1 MSGRRD
7 RDLEGLT
14 DQSVWCFL
22 AIIVVGLIV
31 YANSLVVPFL
41 LDDQYAILENPHI
54 RHLWPLWEALAPAPR
69 AADSWRPLISL
80 SLAINFAISGFQV
93 WSYHL
98 VNVAIHLASALV
110 LFGIVRRTLAGHR
123 LGARYGAVAT
133 PLAFVTALLWMVH
146 PLQTQSVTY
155 IIQRAES
162 LMGLFYLLTLYCT
175 LRSDGSPRPLMWAGA
190 AVLSCV
196 LGIFCKPV
204 IVTAPLLVWVYDGIF
219 LSPSFSRALHKRRR
233 LYVALAATWIL
244 AAMLVSHLP
253 HPERA
258 RAGFAFK
265 DITPLEYLLT
275 QPGVILHYLRL
286 VLWPHPLCFDYAWP
300 IARTLQAILWPT
312 LVIVPLVCATGWL
325 VCRRHPLGF
334 LGAWFFG
341 VLAPTSSFIPI
352 ADLAAEHRV
361 YLPLAAVVAGAV
373 LSIRWLLCRFVRLPS
388 RQRKAEILML
398 AIVIVVFEV
407 LTIRR
412 NGDYRSAE
420 SIWRDTIAKRPANGR
435 AYIGLGNALVRQGR
449 WARAVTA
456 YTEALQ
462 LKPND
467 DTIHNNLGVA
477 LYEQG
482 QLDEAKKEY
491 TEALRLDP
499 SGSDAHNNLGVVLI
513 QQGHDAEAIAH
524 FVEALR
530 LSPDHV
536 EAKQN
541 LERARSLHGH

>member
-1 MSGRRD
+1 MSGR

-14 DQSVWCFL
+14 DRSVWFPL

-31 YANSLVVPFL
+31 YANSVAAPFL

-69 AADSWRPLISL
+69 AADSWRPLVSG
-80 SLAINFAISGFQV
+80 SLAINFAISGLQV

-98 VNVAIHLASALV
+98 VNVAIHLTSALV

-123 LGARYGAVAT
+123 LGERYGAVAT
-133 PLAFVTALLWMVH
+133 PLAFVMALLWMIH

-162 LMGLFYLLTLYCT
+162 LMGLWYLLTLYCT
-175 LRSDGSPRPLMWAGA
+175 IRSDASPRLFAWSLA
-190 AVLSCV
+190 AVLSCA
-196 LGIFCKPV
+196 LGMFCKPV
-204 IVTAPLLVWVYDGIF
+204 MVTAPLLVWIYDGIF
-219 LSPSFSRALHKRRR
+219 LSPSFSRALHKRRH
-233 LYVALAATWIL
+233 LYAALASTWLL
-244 AAMLVSHLP
+244 AAILVSHLP

-258 RAGFAFK
+258 KAGFAFK
-265 DITPLEYLLT
+265 GITPLAYLLT
-275 QPGVILHYLRL
+275 QPGAILHYLQL
-286 VLWPHPLCFDYAWP
+286 ALWPHPLCFDYAWP

-325 VCRRHPLGF
+325 VLRRHPLGF
-334 LGAWFFG
+334 LGVWFFG
-341 VLAPTSSFIPI
+341 ILAPTSSLIPI

-373 LSIRWLLCRFVRLPS
+373 LSVVWLLRYFVRLPS
-388 RQRKAEILML
+388 RQRKAEILVF
-398 AIVIVVFEV
+398 AIVMAVFEV

-412 NGDYRSAE
+412 NWDYRSAE

-435 AYIGLGNALVRQGR
+435 AYIGLGNALVHQGQ
-449 WARAVTA
+449 WAEAVTA
-456 YTEALQ
+456 YTEALR
-462 LKPND
+462 LKPDD

-477 LYEQG
+477 RYEQG
-482 QLDEAKKEY
+482 QLDEALKEY

-499 SGSDAHNNLGVVLI
+499 SAADAHNNLGVVLI
-513 QQGHDAEAIAH
+513 QQGKDAEAIAH

-536 EAKQN
+536 EAKRN
-541 LERARSLHGH
+541 LERARSLYGH